1 MVKKVGK
8 YELFRTLG
16 EGTFGKVKYAVNTE
30 SQEPVAIKVLDK
42 EKIQKQN
49 MGPQIKKEISIMK
62 IVRHK
67 YVVGMKEV
75 LASRTKIFIVLELV
89 TGGELF
95 DKIVSEG
102 KFSEEMARFYCRQ
115 LVEGVEYCH
124 NLGVC
129 HRDLKPENLLLDEQ
143 GNLKI
148 SDFGLSALYVGDAD
162 GDGTSRTELL
172 HTTCGTPN
180 YVAPEVL
187 ADKGYDG
194 KKADVWSI
202 GVILYVLLAGFLPFD
217 ESTIVALFAKI
228 QAADFTYPK
237 WFSPS
242 VRSLLDSIITADPKA
257 RLTLT
262 EVRDA
267 PWLNF
272 DDGDKAFHP
281 VPSLNENVVAART
294 AAKENADGGD
304 DDDDE
309 GNDNAAKKK
318 AAAAQAKRDSR
329 QALLSARQKENA
341 ENTNQSAP
349 TEREIEEGVHN
360 AVGEAVEHGDPSKE
374 GRGAKCLNAF
384 DLVNQCGGFAL
395 ERVFRPRADKVTKR
409 EFQFSSYNSIDQVM
423 IGLTEAL
430 GEIGFELDLSH
441 RAHYKIKATLLTAKG
456 MIGLTIQVYC
466 VSKSS
471 AHPLSLVEV
480 RRGKGDIMEF
490 HHAFSELTT
499 RLGNLVNIP
508 ESLAS

>member
-1 MVKKVGK
+1 
-8 YELFRTLG
+8 
-16 EGTFGKVKYAVNTE
+16 
-30 SQEPVAIKVLDK
+30 
-42 EKIQKQN
+42 
-49 MGPQIKKEISIMK
+49 MK

-102 KFSEEMARFYCRQ
+102 KFSEEMARFYCKQ

-187 ADKGYDG
+187 ADKGYEG

-272 DDGDKAFHP
+272 DDGDKAFYP
-281 VPSLNENVVAART
+281 VPALNENVVAARS
-294 AAKENADGGD
+294 AARENMDGGGGGD
-304 DDDDE
+304 EDDDDE
-309 GNDNAAKKK
+309 NNDKAAKKK
-318 AAAAQAKRDSR
+318 AAISQAKRDSR
-329 QALLSARQKENA
+329 QALLSARQRENA
-341 ENTNQSAP
+341 QSASQNP
-349 TEREIEEGVHN
+349 TEKEIEEGVQN

-374 GRGAKCLNAF
+374 GRGAKSLNAF

-409 EFQFSSYNSIDQVM
+409 EFQFSSYHNIDQVM
-423 IGLTEAL
+423 TGLTEAL

-441 RAHYKIKATLLTAKG
+441 RTHYKIKATLLTTKG
-456 MIGLTIQVYC
+456 MIGMTIQIYC

-471 AHPLSLVEV
+471 SHPLSLVEV

-490 HHAFSELTT
+490 HNAFSELTT
-499 RLGNLVNIP
+499 RVGALVNVP
-508 ESLAS
+508 ESLSS

>member
-30 SQEPVAIKVLDK
+30 TTEPVAIKVLDK

-95 DKIVSEG
+95 DKIVNEG
-102 KFSEEMARFYCRQ
+102 KFTEEMARFYCKQ

-148 SDFGLSALYVGDAD
+148 SDFGLSALYVGDSD
-162 GDGTSRTELL
+162 GDGATRTELL

-187 ADKGYDG
+187 ADKGYEG

-242 VRSLLDSIITADPKA
+242 VRQLLDAIITADPKE
-257 RLTLT
+257 RLTLAQ
-262 EVRDA
+262 VRESA
-267 PWLNF
+267 WLNH
-272 DDGDKAFHP
+272 DDGDKAYHP
-281 VPSLNENVVAART
+281 VPSLNANVVAAKT
-294 AAKENADGGD
+294 AAQDKNDGDEDED
-304 DDDDE
+304 DDKN
-309 GNDNAAKKK
+309 GKNSS
-318 AAAAQAKRDSR
+318 AAAQAKRDSR
-329 QALLSARQKENA
+329 QALLSARQREAQTKS
-341 ENTNQSAP
+341 SAP
-349 TEREIEEGVHN
+349 TDREIEEGVRN
-360 AVGEAVEHGDPSKE
+360 AVGEAVEQPDNPRE
-374 GRGAKCLNAF
+374 GRGAKSLNAF

-409 EFQFSSYNSIDQVM
+409 EFQFSSNKGIDQVM
-423 IGLTEAL
+423 SGFCDALT
-430 GEIGFELDLSH
+430 EIGFELDLSH
-441 RAHYKIKATLLTAKG
+441 RSHYKIKATLLTAKG
-456 MIGLTIQVYC
+456 MIGLTIQIYSL
-466 VSKSS
+466 SKSGS
-471 AHPLSLVEV
+471 HPLSLVEI

-490 HHAFSELTT
+490 HNAFSELIS
-499 RLGNLVNIP
+499 RVGSLVNVP
-508 ESLAS
+508 ESLAT

>member
-1 MVKKVGK
+1 MLNSIPLC
-8 YELFRTLG
+8 LFR
-16 EGTFGKVKYAVNTE
+16 VKYAVNSET
-30 SQEPVAIKVLDK
+30 SEPVAIKVLDK

-187 ADKGYDG
+187 ADKGYEG

-267 PWLNF
+267 PWLTF
-272 DDGDKAFHP
+272 DDGDKAYHP
-281 VPSLNENVVAART
+281 VPSLNENVAAART
-294 AAKENADGGD
+294 AARENADGND

-309 GNDNAAKKK
+309 SRFAFCCFYCLSPYHIHYLHNLFVIILSLHFFVVIFITVRRSPRRRRPLRRPRKTVAKPFSPPGSVTT
-318 AAAAQAKRDSR
+318 R
-329 QALLSARQKENA
+329 
-341 ENTNQSAP
+341 
-349 TEREIEEGVHN
+349 
-360 AVGEAVEHGDPSKE
+360 
-374 GRGAKCLNAF
+374 
-384 DLVNQCGGFAL
+384 
-395 ERVFRPRADKVTKR
+395 RPRASKRSPTKKSTMGCRMRWARWWSKLATPRRAEGPSALTPSTWSTSAAASPSR
-409 EFQFSSYNSIDQVM
+409 ECSVHVQ
-423 IGLTEAL
+423 
-430 GEIGFELDLSH
+430 
-441 RAHYKIKATLLTAKG
+441 
-456 MIGLTIQVYC
+456 
-466 VSKSS
+466 
-471 AHPLSLVEV
+471 
-480 RRGKGDIMEF
+480 
-490 HHAFSELTT
+490 T
-499 RLGNLVNIP
+499 R
-508 ESLAS
+508 